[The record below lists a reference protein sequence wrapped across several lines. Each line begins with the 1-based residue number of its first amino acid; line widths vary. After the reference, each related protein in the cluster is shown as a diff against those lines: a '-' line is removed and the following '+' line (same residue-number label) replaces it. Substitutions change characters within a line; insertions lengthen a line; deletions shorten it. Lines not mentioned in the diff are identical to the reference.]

1 MGLGPTLLEFRE
13 IVKDFLLANG
23 LETVFN
29 DGMPGYDWATAFMRR
44 HNMTLKTGGMMQLA
58 RKSVTSDPFVI
69 YGFYDIL
76 RQEMARLEIMER
88 PECIW
93 NLDETGFPLDPS
105 KAKTIGT
112 KGAKTVR
119 VTSGSSRENISVL
132 ATCCADGTSLDPLI
146 IFKGKNMQSSWVG
159 TEALPETQ
167 YAVSESGWM
176 TRVIFE
182 DFFKRFVEKT
192 KDIRPILLILD
203 GHLSHT
209 SLATVELAKQ
219 ENISIIKLPAHC
231 TDLLQPLDVACFAPL
246 KSYYDSALM
255 RYVHQ
260 TGARAPLQKRG
271 FVNMLCQVWK
281 EGLSQENIKAGFYAT
296 GIHPLNPEKYT
307 TDRLCPLK
315 MKTYKAWIERGSPRD
330 DENNPVLHVATTDKT
345 DNRDSQPSSQN
356 PSQPSDASTT
366 NVATSPIPEPEIE
379 KGLSDTTPTP
389 VQEQVLPGCSHW
401 LETSPEN
408 KSELQD
414 EIKKDI
420 ENRSALYAKHL
431 SWRTLVNEI
440 QARAP
445 TGMKFNI
452 LLVEKEKETTLEEI
466 LHRRGRLGTTQAA
479 RRKINMHS
487 QIITQEE
494 CQEKT
499 TQLGTQKK
507 GKCYKVQGKKRKE
520 PEPLSDST
528 TEDEMEVMESDSADD
543 VSFTFNEDESELERE
558 EEIQAKKATPADTPI
573 ITDDAVGK
581 YYAVYYTE
589 PRVIY
594 YWGKIVKTF
603 ADDDDSPVN
612 KVEIDCLQK
621 KNISSDPKEWTWT
634 ERNTKKDIDVV
645 DKEYIFYGPVVPM
658 IMKNIFRFPD
668 EMAFACLKAIE
679 KKIEGKYIDIS

>member
-1 MGLGPTLLEFRE
+1 MSYSLLRKHVKRSESEESFKDDMRGKKTVLATEVEEKIADTIKRMEKMGLGPTLLEFRE

-23 LETVFN
+23 LETVFK
-29 DGMPGYDWATAFMRR
+29 DGMPGYEWATAFMHR

-69 YGFYDIL
+69 HGFYELL

-119 VTSGSSRENISVL
+119 ITSGSNRENISVL

-159 TEALPETQ
+159 TDALPETQ

-182 DFFKRFVEKT
+182 DFFKSFVEKT

-281 EGLSQENIKAGFYAT
+281 EGLSPENIKAGFYAT
-296 GIHPLNPEKYT
+296 GIHPLNPEKYKS
-307 TDRLCPLK
+307 DRLCPLK
-315 MKTYKAWIERGSPRD
+315 MKTYKAWIEREAPGMMKIILYCMMLQLITQTTEIHNHHRKIHRT
-330 DENNPVLHVATTDKT
+330 LH
-345 DNRDSQPSSQN
+345 NLLM
-356 PSQPSDASTT
+356 
-366 NVATSPIPEPEIE
+366 PIPQMFP
-379 KGLSDTTPTP
+379 LLQYLN
-389 VQEQVLPGCSHW
+389 QE
-401 LETSPEN
+401 
-408 KSELQD
+408 
-414 EIKKDI
+414 
-420 ENRSALYAKHL
+420 
-431 SWRTLVNEI
+431 
-440 QARAP
+440 
-445 TGMKFNI
+445 
-452 LLVEKEKETTLEEI
+452 
-466 LHRRGRLGTTQAA
+466 
-479 RRKINMHS
+479 
-487 QIITQEE
+487 
-494 CQEKT
+494 
-499 TQLGTQKK
+499 
-507 GKCYKVQGKKRKE
+507 
-520 PEPLSDST
+520 
-528 TEDEMEVMESDSADD
+528 
-543 VSFTFNEDESELERE
+543 
-558 EEIQAKKATPADTPI
+558 
-573 ITDDAVGK
+573 
-581 YYAVYYTE
+581 
-589 PRVIY
+589 
-594 YWGKIVKTF
+594 
-603 ADDDDSPVN
+603 
-612 KVEIDCLQK
+612 
-621 KNISSDPKEWTWT
+621 
-634 ERNTKKDIDVV
+634 
-645 DKEYIFYGPVVPM
+645 
-658 IMKNIFRFPD
+658 
-668 EMAFACLKAIE
+668 
-679 KKIEGKYIDIS
+679 

>member
-1 MGLGPTLLEFRE
+1 MEEKIADTIKRMEKMGLGPTLLEFRE

-23 LETVFN
+23 LETVFK
-29 DGMPGYDWATAFMRR
+29 DGMPGYEWATAFMHR

-69 YGFYDIL
+69 YGFYELL

-119 VTSGSSRENISVL
+119 ITSGSNRENISVL

-159 TEALPETQ
+159 TDALPETQ

-182 DFFKRFVEKT
+182 DFFKSFVEKT

-281 EGLSQENIKAGFYAT
+281 EGLSPENIKAGFYAT
-296 GIHPLNPEKYT
+296 GIHPLNPEKYKS
-307 TDRLCPLK
+307 DRLCPLK

-330 DENNPVLHVATTDKT
+330 DENNPVLHDATTDNT
-345 DNRDSQPSSQN
+345 DNRDSQSSPQNPQN
-356 PSQPSDASTT
+356 PSQPSDANTT
-366 NVATSPIPEPEIE
+366 NVPTSPIPEPGIE
-379 KGLSDTTPTP
+379 KDLSDTTLTL

-401 LETSPEN
+401 HETPSNN
-408 KSELQD
+408 KAELQD
-414 EIKKDI
+414 EIRKDI
-420 ENRSALYAKHL
+420 EKRSALYAKQL

-466 LHRRGRLGTTQAA
+466 LHRRGRVGTTQPT
-479 RRKINMHS
+479 RRKISMHS

-494 CQEKT
+494 CRKETTGQE
-499 TQLGTQKK
+499 GTQKK
-507 GKCYKVQGKKRKE
+507 EKCNKVPGKKRKE
-520 PEPLSDST
+520 PEPLSDTT

-543 VSFTFNEDESELERE
+543 VSFTLNQDESETECE
-558 EEIQAKKATPADTPI
+558 E
-573 ITDDAVGK
+573 
-581 YYAVYYTE
+581 
-589 PRVIY
+589 
-594 YWGKIVKTF
+594 
-603 ADDDDSPVN
+603 
-612 KVEIDCLQK
+612 
-621 KNISSDPKEWTWT
+621 
-634 ERNTKKDIDVV
+634 
-645 DKEYIFYGPVVPM
+645 
-658 IMKNIFRFPD
+658 
-668 EMAFACLKAIE
+668 
-679 KKIEGKYIDIS
+679 